1 MRIKGFYFLF
11 LSLTACVIDPH
22 YEDKVLPYGGDV
34 ALLES
39 SSYLTHTSSEM
50 IFETS
55 VVVLNSFYEGFD
67 NDYLTVDDFGIG
79 GYEGTYTIESF
90 ESHQLESRATVSS
103 IVFLMDQSGTYENV
117 DPYNTRFQ
125 AISKFFQ
132 DIVPPNTFIAGASAR
147 DGALTTEP
155 LEVSSTVFAN
165 EWRANRDYL
174 FDLSRRTGG
183 ENAIADA
190 AGQAIDL
197 LVQKTDAVRKE
208 LVLLVHG
215 SQDRSITSYGDLV
228 AKAQANSIAIHII
241 VLGEEP
247 DLNELGML
255 SRESGGLFV
264 VCSAVKQMVKV
275 FSELERLMHGTV
287 YAYRLRVRFK
297 PSQGT
302 VEPGSGWL
310 HRIEI
315 SDPYGDILYNS
326 VPVNII
332 IPS

>member
-39 SSYLTHTSSEM
+39 SSYLTHTPSEM

-132 DIVPPNTFIAGASAR
+132 DIVLPNTFIAGASAR

-197 LVQKTDAVRKE
+197 LVQKTDAVRRE

-215 SQDRSITSYGDLV
+215 SRDRSITSYGDLV

>member
-1 MRIKGFYFLF
+1 MRIKGFCFLL

-55 VVVLNSFYEGFD
+55 VVVLNSFYQGFD

-215 SQDRSITSYGDLV
+215 SQDRSITSYEDLV

-255 SRESGGLFV
+255 SRETGGLFV